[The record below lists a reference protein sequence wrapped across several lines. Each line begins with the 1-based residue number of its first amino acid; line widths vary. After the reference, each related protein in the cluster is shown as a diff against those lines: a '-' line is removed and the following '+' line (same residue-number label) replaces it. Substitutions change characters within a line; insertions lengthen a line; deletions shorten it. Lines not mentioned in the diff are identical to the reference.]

1 METQFEDLHASF
13 SQNAKDLRS
22 DVEKMMQ
29 KLIQVEIMLKQ
40 QPQEDIFVPCENVG
54 EPPKKRI
61 KK

>member
-1 METQFEDLHASF
+1 MDTQFEDLNASF
-13 SQNAKDLRS
+13 SRNAKELRS

-40 QPQEDIFVPCENVG
+40 TKEEDTFVPCANVG

>member
-29 KLIQVEIMLKQ
+29 KLILVEIMLKQ
-40 QPQEDIFVPCENVG
+40 QPQEDTFIPCANVG